1 MGHPSEAGDATLV
14 TENGAPPSP
23 GGFGELV
30 ETSRRVINGTL
41 VIDYRNPNATEAH
54 PSAPPPP
61 PETASLPAE
70 RFMQQQPVQQQQL
83 QQQQA
88 QAQAQEQRQ
97 PEEPEKPRMT
107 DAQLRRWIEA
117 YEPDRLW

>member
-1 MGHPSEAGDATLV
+1 MTPV

-41 VIDYRNPNATEAH
+41 VIDYRHASVTEEV
-54 PSAPPPP
+54 PPAPPPP
-61 PETASLPAE
+61 VEQHAFQPQPTAQA
-70 RFMQQQPVQQQQL
+70 QQQQQVQSQQL
-83 QQQQA
+83 QQQQL
-88 QAQAQEQRQ
+88 QSQRQ
-97 PEEPEKPRMT
+97 ASEPEQPKRPMT